1 MTKMDYDSGF
11 KAIKKQ
17 ILPAINRRKKI
28 RNEESDIDEELGK
41 HTHNL
46 LNRCAPDW
54 MKGEKKD
61 KDKPKVDHD

>member
-1 MTKMDYDSGF
+1 MVKMDYDSGF

-17 ILPAINRRKKI
+17 ILPSINRRKKI
-28 RNEESDIDEELGK
+28 KKEEIDIDEELGK

-54 MKGEKKD
+54 MKGEKKINQ
-61 KDKPKVDHD
+61 KNNHDL